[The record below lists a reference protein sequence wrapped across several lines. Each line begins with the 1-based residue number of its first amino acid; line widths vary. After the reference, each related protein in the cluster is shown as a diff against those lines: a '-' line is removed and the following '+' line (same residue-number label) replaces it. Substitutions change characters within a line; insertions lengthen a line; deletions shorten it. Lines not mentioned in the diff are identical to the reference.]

1 MSKHIK
7 HFRSAMTSGAKL
19 SYQRLQNE
27 PEFDEEVLERQVKSA
42 KAWLKFKAL
51 AGRRRR
57 KLHVPRLKRFL
68 RKRSKILRSF
78 KVSWRKAL
86 HRLENGQNHLND
98 LFGGNFLFMHCNPT
112 PFSLSH
118 GLHKSPPTYSMGR
131 IF

>member
-1 MSKHIK
+1 
-7 HFRSAMTSGAKL
+7 MTSGVKL

-27 PEFDEEVLERQVKSA
+27 QELDEEILEREVKKA

-51 AGRRRR
+51 AGRRRPKVR
-57 KLHVPRLKRFL
+57 VPRLKRFL
-68 RKRSKILRSF
+68 RKRSKFLRGF

-86 HRLENGQNHLND
+86 HRLKNGQSHLSD

-112 PFSLSH
+112 PFSMNH

-131 IF
+131 IV